1 MKMEQVILME
11 KNPDALE
18 LLKAGL
24 YKMESDIRNLYE
36 NLNNL
41 MLIAEHLKLNQEK
54 AGKKC

>member
-36 NLNNL
+36 NLSTL
-41 MLIAEHLKLNQEK
+41 TLIAEHLKLNQEK
-54 AGKKC
+54 AGKK

>member
-11 KNPDALE
+11 KTPDALE

-36 NLNNL
+36 NLNTL
-41 MLIAEHLKLNQEK
+41 TMIAEHLKLNQEK
-54 AGKKC
+54 AGKK